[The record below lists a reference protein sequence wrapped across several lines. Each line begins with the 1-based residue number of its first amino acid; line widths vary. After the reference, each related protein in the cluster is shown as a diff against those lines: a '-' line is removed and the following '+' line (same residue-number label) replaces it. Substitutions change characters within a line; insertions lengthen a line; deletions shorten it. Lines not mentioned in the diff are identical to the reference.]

1 MLLLDPNEIKEEKKE
16 NIVQTQKRNIS
27 LATEEAKLNKAINL
41 TKQNAEK
48 KKAEI
53 LKEVDEFVEKQRARA
68 DILIKEVELLELRKN
83 EALKPVDDIKKEWEG
98 KLEEVKEVLR
108 ETKQG
113 LAQIEED
120 KEKNLEL
127 ADKLQDK
134 AEDLA
139 LREEKIEKREKGT
152 TAEEKRLRESSNALS
167 DGWVKLHEDTNKVN
181 TEIAKKEQDLRDREK
196 VLDIRGEEQ
205 DKREVEQNNHDRQ
218 IKDRYQTLERAI
230 EESKKKHNIKI

>member
-1 MLLLDPNEIKEEKKE
+1 MLLLDPNEIKEDKKQ

-27 LATEEAKLNKAINL
+27 LATEEAKLNRGINL

-48 KKAEI
+48 KKEEI
-53 LKEVDEFVEKQRARA
+53 KKEVDEFVEKQRVRA
-68 DILIKEVELLELRKN
+68 DDLIKEVGLLELKKK
-83 EALKPVDDIKKEWEG
+83 EALKPVDDIKKEWEE
-98 KLEEVKEVLR
+98 KLEDIKVVLE

-113 LAQIEED
+113 LTKIEED

-152 TAEEKRLRESSNALS
+152 IAEEKRLRDSSNTLS
-167 DGWVKLHEDTNKVN
+167 DGWVKLHEDTNKAN
-181 TEIAKKEQDLRDREK
+181 TEIGKKEQDLRDRER

-205 DKREVEQNNHDRQ
+205 DKREIEQNNHDRQ

-230 EESKKKHNIKI
+230 EESKKKYNI